1 LIAFGPHWIFI
12 AAAYLGTVA
21 GVALLILW
29 VVTRARRVEARIER
43 LETET
48 RPRAVREGGR

>member
-12 AAAYLGTVA
+12 AAAYPGTVA